1 MPDQDDTTIDPGLV
15 PADAF
20 DDDGENTPIED
31 PDDVTEVIDGPDEDS
46 TEDPDF
52 DESGE
57 PGVG

>member
-1 MPDQDDTTIDPGLV
+1 MSEHTVPEDAPI

-20 DDDGENTPIED
+20 DDDGENTPVED
-31 PDDVTEVIDGPDEDS
+31 PDDGTEVIDGPEEDS